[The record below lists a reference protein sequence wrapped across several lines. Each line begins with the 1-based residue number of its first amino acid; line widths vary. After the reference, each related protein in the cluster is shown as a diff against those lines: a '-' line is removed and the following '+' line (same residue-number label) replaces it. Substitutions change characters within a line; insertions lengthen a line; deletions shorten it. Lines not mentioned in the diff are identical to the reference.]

1 MRAILNTHKLIA
13 FVVTIT
19 LAALFYVNQQAL
31 VYQIGLKVKENQQT
45 CSKLVDHNRIL
56 VYNVLNLKSPVTL
69 ETKLLAEEVELD
81 MPHKWQVVKI
91 GSSPDK
97 NFRQNVAKRGL
108 FTNLF
113 VIGREAEASP
123 NTN

>member
-97 NFRQNVAKRGL
+97 NFRQNAAKRGL
-108 FTNLF
+108 FANLF